1 MSFLDK
7 VKYINMLSVVD
18 EFGGRGNADKIT
30 RFYIAFR
37 VSDENSCDI
46 EVTKAEIEE
55 AILDK
60 NIVITDYT
68 ESREYTLGV
77 LKNNAAKCDFVMAS
91 KIYKNNVNLIGIN
104 TGGFND
110 TASICV
116 SFRKDD
122 GSVIASTSYLSDFP
136 STFFLNGKLTEK

>member
-1 MSFLDK
+1 MGFLDK
-7 VKYINMLSVVD
+7 VNYINMLSGVD

-37 VSDENSCDI
+37 ASNENSCDI

-55 AILDK
+55 AILDR

-68 ESREYTLGV
+68 ESQEYTLGV
-77 LKNNAAKCDFVMAS
+77 LKSNAAKCNFVMANKS
-91 KIYKNNVNLIGIN
+91 YKNNVNLIGIN
-104 TGGFND
+104 VGEFND

-116 SFRKDD
+116 SFRKGD

-136 STFFLNGKLTEK
+136 STFFLDGKLTEK

>member
-37 VSDENSCDI
+37 TSDENSCEI

-60 NIVITDYT
+60 NIIITDYPGN
-68 ESREYTLGV
+68 RQYTLGV
-77 LKNNAAKCDFVMAS
+77 LKSNANKCDFVMTDKS
-91 KIYKNNVNLIGIN
+91 YTNHVNLIGIDVGAF
-104 TGGFND
+104 TG

-116 SFRKDD
+116 SFRKNDN
-122 GSVIASTSYLSDFP
+122 SVIASTSYLSDFP
-136 STFFLNGKLTEK
+136 STFFLHKKAAGK

>member
-1 MSFLDK
+1 MSFLNK
-7 VKYINMLSVVD
+7 VRYINMLSMVD

-37 VSDENSCDI
+37 ASDENSCDI

-55 AILDK
+55 AIFDK

-68 ESREYTLGV
+68 GSREYTLGV
-77 LKNNAAKCDFVMAS
+77 LKSNANKCDFVMAS
-91 KIYKNNVNLIGIN
+91 MSYKNNVNLIGIN
-104 TGGFND
+104 VGAFNG

-116 SFRKDD
+116 SFRKIDN
-122 GSVIASTSYLSDFP
+122 SVIASTSYLSDFP
-136 STFFLNGKLTEK
+136 STFFLNRKKTD